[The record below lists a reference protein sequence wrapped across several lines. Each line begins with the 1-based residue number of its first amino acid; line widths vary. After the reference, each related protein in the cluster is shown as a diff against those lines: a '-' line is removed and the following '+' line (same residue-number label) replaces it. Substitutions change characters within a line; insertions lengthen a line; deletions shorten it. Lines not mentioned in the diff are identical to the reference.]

1 MVQRFGRSNAR
12 GGRSC
17 LNDANTI
24 TAEKYTFSITFSPFI
39 ETQLKAQSLLIPI
52 QLATNPQW
60 QIIAGNMSYI
70 SITMFGISI
79 KKNILVIRTFTQS
92 ENQVHK
98 ILLARNS
105 EIHYDYRS
113 KI

>member
-1 MVQRFGRSNAR
+1 LVQRFGRSNAR

-52 QLATNPQW
+52 QLATNQQW

-70 SITMFGISI
+70 SITMFAISI
-79 KKNILVIRTFTQS
+79 KNILVIRIFMQS